1 MPHFV
6 IPHGSNGMDDHDKP
20 SLPEVVASV
29 LAAASVAATIWLA
42 IVDADAS
49 AKTALTGLVG
59 ASSAFFLT
67 KQLKMNGNGNGAS
80 KPSSEPPKSEGVAQG

>member
-1 MPHFV
+1 
-6 IPHGSNGMDDHDKP
+6 MDNHDTP
-20 SLPEVVASV
+20 TLPEIVASV

-42 IVDADAS
+42 IIDADAS

-67 KQLKMNGNGNGAS
+67 KQLKMNGKENGTT
-80 KPSSEPPKSEGVAQG
+80 KPSPDKNGTEGVAQG